1 MKKADAALTAVRIAK
16 ALEAN
21 EKIEIGTLRVYPER
35 HGITELA
42 DAICNEHLGFMRA
55 TSTGKMLLVIAGL
68 NLVCESKI
76 DAVRLARDINDRRAR
91 IGTALAHPVVMGNG
105 TLRLTTV
112 PQD

>member
-1 MKKADAALTAVRIAK
+1 MQIVQANLDAGKPVDVMT
-16 ALEAN
+16 
-21 EKIEIGTLRVYPER
+21 VY
-35 HGITELA
+35 T
-42 DAICNEHLGFMRA
+42 
-55 TSTGKMLLVIAGL
+55 
-68 NLVCESKI
+68 CEI